1 VHCTRIY
8 LHVSSISKSWVCS
21 CVKEVAVY
29 NLCSHCILCLPVKPL
44 TTLWLHAWESHT
56 QSLAH
61 THTHT
66 HTHTLTHTNTELKWY
81 CLQLLRAEAHTVVST
96 ISGCAIPCL
105 FQEVMEEGFHEREE
119 RIEVCHT
126 LFSTNALCTIIM
138 MPFMSEIQVWLSCCR
153 PPPGR
158 WLNPLNK
165 LPGGVVRSSS
175 DWSHRWVGLERSSR
189 DVMR

>member
-1 VHCTRIY
+1 MPENHT
-8 LHVSSISKSWVCS
+8 H
-21 CVKEVAVY
+21 
-29 NLCSHCILCLPVKPL
+29 NPL
-44 TTLWLHAWESHT
+44 R
-56 QSLAH
+56 

-66 HTHTLTHTNTELKWY
+66 HTYTNTHTHTHTNTELKWY
-81 CLQLLRAEAHTVVST
+81 CLQVLRAEAHTVVLT
-96 ISGCAIPCL
+96 LSGCAIPCL
-105 FQEVMEEGFHEREE
+105 FQEVMEEGLHEREE

-138 MPFMSEIQVWLSCCR
+138 MSFMSEIQVGLSCCQ

-175 DWSHRWVGLERSSR
+175 DWSHRWVGLEQRCNEVGCFLYRCNAIAVWCSGVVVGTVWCNS
-189 DVMR
+189 